1 LAEAGTS
8 GSSGSSGSSG
18 TSGSGTSGSSGSS
31 GTSGDD
37 ILTPNRQTASYTL
50 ALTDA
55 GKIVEMNVASA
66 NNLTVPQNSSI
77 AFATGTQVMVAQYG
91 AGQTTLVA
99 DTNVTIRSANGAL
112 KTRAQYSGVT
122 LVKVATNE
130 WYAFGDLTI

>member
-1 LAEAGTS
+1 MLAAAGTS

-18 TSGSGTSGSSGSS
+18 TSGSGTSGSSG
-31 GTSGDD
+31 TSGDD
-37 ILTPNRQTASYTL
+37 KLTPNRQTSSYTL

-55 GKIVEMNVASA
+55 GKLVEMNVGSA

-77 AFATGTQVMVAQYG
+77 GFTTGTQVMVAQYG

-99 DTNVTIRSANGAL
+99 DTNVTIRSANAAL

-130 WYAFGDLTI
+130 WYAFGDLTT